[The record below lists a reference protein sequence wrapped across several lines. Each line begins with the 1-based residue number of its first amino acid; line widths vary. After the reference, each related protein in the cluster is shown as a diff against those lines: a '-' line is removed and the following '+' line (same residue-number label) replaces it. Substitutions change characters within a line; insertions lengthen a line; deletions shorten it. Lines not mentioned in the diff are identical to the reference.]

1 MTAVASVPRSR
12 LFAADFYTW
21 IMLAC
26 VLAAFGGFIPTY
38 FGPLAAGKFA
48 ANPVVHLHGIVFFT
62 WTLYALFQASLI
74 PAGNAALHRSTGMI
88 GVALATLM
96 VVLGCLAA
104 LNNLVNVSSFG
115 AGPAHEAESF
125 TIVPLIIMLCFGVF
139 VALAIAFH
147 ERADIHKRLMVV
159 ATVSILNA
167 PIARPLLQ
175 WVWPPAPGH
184 GPGVW
189 LMIPTSLISY
199 TLIVAGMIYDWRT
212 RGKPHPVYVICLVV
226 LTVIAFAVVP
236 LAETSGW
243 HSIAKAYAGLAG
255 SLPHKPG

>member
-12 LFAADFYTW
+12 VFAADFYTW
-21 IMLAC
+21 ILVAC

-38 FGPLAAGKFA
+38 FSPLAAGKFA
-48 ANPVVHLHGIVFFT
+48 ANPVVHLHGIAFFT

-74 PAGNAALHRSTGMI
+74 PAGNATLHRSTGLI

-96 VVLGCLAA
+96 VVLGMLAA
-104 LNNLVNVSSFG
+104 LNNLVNVTALG
-115 AGPAHEAESF
+115 GGHEAESF
-125 TIVPLIIMLCFGVF
+125 LIVPLVIMVCFAVF
-139 VALAIAFH
+139 VALAIAYR

-189 LMIPTSLISY
+189 LIIPTSLISY
-199 TLIVAGMIYDWRT
+199 TLIVAGMVYDWRT
-212 RGKPHPVYVICLVV
+212 RGRPHPVYVISLVV

-243 HSIAKAYAGLAG
+243 HAIAKAYGGLAG
-255 SLPHKPG
+255 SLAHKPG